1 MHVRTGDPELAR
13 EINRAL
19 VLEYLRNHEMISR
32 AEIAR
37 KLNLS
42 RATVSSVVNELIE
55 SHLISEI
62 SEGSSTETGRRPPV
76 MLILNTSKKFVI
88 GVDLETTN
96 IVATLANLKGE
107 IIIKIRIPT
116 DRNHSVE
123 NVIAQVT
130 ELVNGVIFQ
139 SGMNKSVIIGLGM
152 AVAVTV

>member
-42 RATVSSVVNELIE
+42 KATVSSVVNELIE
-55 SHLISEI
+55 SHLISETG
-62 SEGSSTETGRRPPV
+62 EGSSTETGRRPPV
-76 MLILNTSKKFVI
+76 MLTLNTSKKFVI

-96 IVATLANLKGE
+96 IVAALANLKGE

-130 ELVNGVIFQ
+130 ELVNRVISQ